1 LLKAGEK
8 MTKIFELKDELK
20 QINDLIKRNAKD
32 SKQFEKILV
41 SLMEQQNKLME
52 HMINKLE
59 ELEAVEEVFEEQEE
73 K

>member
-1 LLKAGEK
+1 

-59 ELEAVEEVFEEQEE
+59 ELDEEEEDLKEQEE

>member
-1 LLKAGEK
+1 

-20 QINDLIKRNAKD
+20 QIDNLIKRNAKD

>member
-1 LLKAGEK
+1 LLKTGEK

-41 SLMEQQNKLME
+41 SLMERQNKLME
-52 HMINKLE
+52 HVINKLE
-59 ELEAVEEVFEEQEE
+59 ELDEEEEDLKEQEE